1 MKNLFECR
9 EYGLWGVDGRENDGD
24 YEEEC

>member
-1 MKNLFECR
+1 MKYLFECR
-9 EYGLWGVDGRENDGD
+9 EYGLWCVDGGENDGD